1 MAGGTGYPGPI
12 WFGKGPDICPGL
24 CFLTDE
30 FMVTRPTNPLEV
42 FPYLIGQAQISR

>member
-1 MAGGTGYPGPI
+1 LSSITLI
-12 WFGKGPDICPGL
+12 K
-24 CFLTDE
+24 LTKARTFVRAFAFDDE